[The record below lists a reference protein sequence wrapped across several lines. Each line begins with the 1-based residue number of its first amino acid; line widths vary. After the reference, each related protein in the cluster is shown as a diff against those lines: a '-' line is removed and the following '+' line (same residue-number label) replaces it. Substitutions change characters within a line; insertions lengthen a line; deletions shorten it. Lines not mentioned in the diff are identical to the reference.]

1 MERIRH
7 AIFDLDGTLVD
18 SLPGIEWSIQA
29 ALARCGL
36 PPLSRDLRPL
46 IGPPIRRIL
55 AAVSGVRE
63 PERLDRLEYAFRSSY
78 DSGGW
83 RRTRLQA
90 GAAELLEQLRDGGIG
105 LWVVTNKPARATR
118 RILEGL
124 QLAGLFEE
132 IRCRDSR
139 TPAFGSKAEVL
150 VDLLRRRALTPS
162 ACLMIGDTAEDS
174 EAAMAA
180 GIDCAIVADGYG
192 VDTPLPAGSKRV
204 SGWDEIAEL
213 CAVALCAGE
222 RC

>member
-1 MERIRH
+1 MDHVLH

-36 PPLSRDLRPL
+36 PPLCRDLRPL

-83 RRTRLQA
+83 RRTRLRA

-105 LWVVTNKPARATR
+105 LWVVTNKPALATR
-118 RILEGL
+118 RILGEWK
-124 QLAGLFEE
+124 LAGLFEE

-139 TPAFGSKAEVL
+139 TPPFRSKAETL
-150 VDLLRRRALTPS
+150 RELLERRELTPS
-162 ACLMIGDTAEDS
+162 ACLMIGDTAEDCD
-174 EAAMAA
+174 AAMAA
-180 GIDCAIVADGYG
+180 GIDCAVVADGYG
-192 VDTPLPAGSKRV
+192 ADTPLPAGSKRV
-204 SGWDEIAEL
+204 SGWDEIAERCGVSV
-213 CAVALCAGE
+213 CAAE

>member
-1 MERIRH
+1 MERILH

-18 SLPGIEWSIQA
+18 SLPGIEWSVQA

-55 AAVSGVRE
+55 ATVSGVRE
-63 PERLDRLEYAFRSSY
+63 PARLDRLEYAFRSSY

-83 RRTRLQA
+83 RRTRLQT

-105 LWVVTNKPARATR
+105 LWLVTNKPARVTE
-118 RILEGL
+118 RILDEL
-124 QLAGLFEE
+124 KLAGYFEE

-139 TPAFGSKAEVL
+139 TPAFASKAEVL
-150 VDLLRRRALTPS
+150 VDLLRRRALVPS
-162 ACLMIGDTAEDS
+162 ACLMIGDTAEDCG
-174 EAAMAA
+174 AAMAA
-180 GIDCAIVADGYG
+180 GIDCAIVAGGYG
-192 VDTPLPAGSKRV
+192 DDTSLPAEAKRV
-204 SGWDEIAEL
+204 SGWDKIAER
-213 CAVALCAGE
+213 CGVSVFAE